1 MNAVI
6 VDGDLSY
13 PATSGK
19 RLRTLNLMLRLARRH
34 HVTCIARNHGGPDEA
49 RAAREFLGDHGVNVV
64 IVEHPLPRKSGPGFY
79 LRLAANLFSPLPYS
93 VATHLSAPMR
103 TAVTA
108 HAAANCVD
116 VWQFEWPSYLAT
128 LPDPAARKV
137 LIAHNVDSLIWQ
149 RYHETESRPLRRW
162 YIRRQWRKFERF
174 ERRAF
179 RAATRV
185 VACTPDDA
193 ALIREQFGQPAVDV
207 VENGIDRASF
217 EPVRPNRDPNV
228 ILFLGALD
236 WRPNLDAVNV
246 LLERIFPAVRAAH
259 PAARLWV
266 VGRNPPAGLPQRI
279 SALPGAELHADVAD
293 VRPYLG
299 SAGVMVVPLRIGG
312 GSRLK
317 ILEALATAL
326 PVVSTR
332 VGAEGLSLTPDEDL
346 VVTEGVEG
354 VADALVQALREP
366 GPALA
371 MAARGRAVV
380 LDRYDWEPL
389 ALKLE
394 AVWETAAGGG
404 REAVHADAA
413 HLS

>member
-1 MNAVI
+1 
-6 VDGDLSY
+6 
-13 PATSGK
+13 
-19 RLRTLNLMLRLARRH
+19 
-34 HVTCIARNHGGPDEA
+34 
-49 RAAREFLGDHGVNVV
+49 
-64 IVEHPLPRKSGPGFY
+64 
-79 LRLAANLFSPLPYS
+79 
-93 VATHLSAPMR
+93 
-103 TAVTA
+103 
-108 HAAANCVD
+108 
-116 VWQFEWPSYLAT
+116 
-128 LPDPAARKV
+128 
-137 LIAHNVDSLIWQ
+137 
-149 RYHETESRPLRRW
+149 
-162 YIRRQWRKFERF
+162 
-174 ERRAF
+174 
-179 RAATRV
+179 V

-207 VENGIDRASF
+207 VENGIDRAYF
-217 EPVRPNRDPNV
+217 ERVTPNRDPNV

-236 WRPNLDAVNV
+236 WRPNLDAVGV

-279 SALPGAELHADVAD
+279 AATPGAELHADVAD

-299 SAGVMVVPLRIGG
+299 GAGVMVVPLRIGG

-332 VGAEGLSLTPDEDL
+332 VGAEGLSLTRDEDL
-346 VVTEGVEG
+346 VVTVGLEGVS
-354 VADALVQALREP
+354 DALVQALREP

-371 MAARGRAVV
+371 MADRGRAVV
-380 LDRYDWEPL
+380 LERYDWEPM

-394 AVWETAAGGG
+394 AVWETALGGK
-404 REAVHADAA
+404 REAVCADAA